1 MKKLFLEERYDFGQG
16 FIDGGGA
23 GDANRTMDLQQK
35 SVNVDDLFVFFAL
48 ESLGTLAIVGNC
60 CLVVVL
66 MRNRYLQR
74 ASFVL
79 MLSLA
84 LADILHGIVTTTFFY
99 PPILLRRVVIPS
111 IGVRIFNVIDWT
123 AWSIT
128 LTHMSAIC
136 LDRLLAITLYGQY
149 SQLITVRRAKLFT
162 TFCWAAFS
170 TLNTVYILAR
180 FCCLISPLAESH
192 FYTFGYGEF
201 ESQSDRVKSPLR
213 GANLFKLTYT
223 PLELCTLAVLSIS
236 NPITFIQLYRRHK
249 RKMALKMAS
258 TMLLEMSMRMG
269 SKHVSTEVNEVATR
283 RANRQQQRIL
293 FQISVVAIIFYL
305 YMSAYYLLYHVFN
318 VSNKWLVLFNSFFY
332 STTHM
337 INPVIYF
344 SLNKDM
350 RAQLI
355 RAIADCL
362 NWACCVGDAA
372 GLGRFGG
379 IHSSI
384 YGRASRRTQPGAES
398 SSGGSVLLHKSSY
411 GAGCMTEANS
421 SVHTEN
427 AKPGWTLRTYR
438 PPPPSSSAMAKR
450 SFGALLSPTFC
461 DVPSERTAMLA
472 SSATAAATAVPHSLS
487 QQSPFVV
494 VVNSRS
500 GDHHRQQFVELADQP
515 DDNNNVNRPKLLASS
530 LSSLAEDGI
539 GQQQKLTNLARS
551 LADAVGNVA
560 ATVAER
566 LEYIDEHE
574 PSSTVV
580 DEHHQSLAYIA
591 NNNNNN
597 ENIATVNQRWDSF
610 GGLCPTRES
619 FPGQPDNNHL
629 PLMMRDMSSGKMDDD
644 DNDDD
649 DDADDEQSSMGAAAE
664 QLELQLVDSWSMEN
678 DDENTE
684 FAVAEGAV
692 PLRHKDTLERL
703 DGGKGER
710 RLGMF
715 LAERLAHGLERNE
728 RAMARASRQRNSLLD
743 ALISALILSEEGDDG
758 SKKEQHQ
765 QDDGEQCQDELQ
777 LNNKLRRVCRD
788 QQHNAKKKKNGL
800 MTQTPTANYV
810 NSNNNNNYANEHS
823 DQQHHQQQQ
832 NWCSSTKNVSKKSR
846 SMDLLQQQQQHKQQ
860 QRHEAVPATQPNS
873 RNSCWA
879 HQQQQQQNTGRSVS
893 HATTSNSLQ
902 PMSGATSSSSSVNS
916 WRRRRRSCEPR
927 RGYVPLRECQRGDK
941 SAEDEGEEEED
952 EEDVIFL

>member
-16 FIDGGGA
+16 FIDGGG
-23 GDANRTMDLQQK
+23 GSDANRTMDLQQK

-162 TFCWAAFS
+162 TFCWATFS

-201 ESQSDRVKSPLR
+201 ESQSDRVKSPLW

-249 RKMALKMAS
+249 RKMALKIRQSASTAKSGAGSGAMIRRAS

-421 SVHTEN
+421 SVQTEN
-427 AKPGWTLRTYR
+427 AKPGWTLRSSSSSR
-438 PPPPSSSAMAKR
+438 PMSISSPSSSADGEKPSKCQHRRCDTSSINNGTHTVVPVQASGEAAKKVM
-450 SFGALLSPTFC
+450 PK
-461 DVPSERTAMLA
+461 
-472 SSATAAATAVPHSLS
+472 SSAPDGTTTTTA
-487 QQSPFVV
+487 Q
-494 VVNSRS
+494 
-500 GDHHRQQFVELADQP
+500 RQQTL
-515 DDNNNVNRPKLLASS
+515 RRMPK
-530 LSSLAEDGI
+530 
-539 GQQQKLTNLARS
+539 Q
-551 LADAVGNVA
+551 
-560 ATVAER
+560 
-566 LEYIDEHE
+566 Y
-574 PSSTVV
+574 
-580 DEHHQSLAYIA
+580 
-591 NNNNNN
+591 
-597 ENIATVNQRWDSF
+597 
-610 GGLCPTRES
+610 
-619 FPGQPDNNHL
+619 
-629 PLMMRDMSSGKMDDD
+629 
-644 DNDDD
+644 
-649 DDADDEQSSMGAAAE
+649 SSMKA
-664 QLELQLVDSWSMEN
+664 
-678 DDENTE
+678 
-684 FAVAEGAV
+684 
-692 PLRHKDTLERL
+692 
-703 DGGKGER
+703 
-710 RLGMF
+710 
-715 LAERLAHGLERNE
+715 
-728 RAMARASRQRNSLLD
+728 
-743 ALISALILSEEGDDG
+743 I
-758 SKKEQHQ
+758 
-765 QDDGEQCQDELQ
+765 
-777 LNNKLRRVCRD
+777 RVRFV
-788 QQHNAKKKKNGL
+788 Q
-800 MTQTPTANYV
+800 
-810 NSNNNNNYANEHS
+810 
-823 DQQHHQQQQ
+823 
-832 NWCSSTKNVSKKSR
+832 
-846 SMDLLQQQQQHKQQ
+846 
-860 QRHEAVPATQPNS
+860 
-873 RNSCWA
+873 
-879 HQQQQQQNTGRSVS
+879 
-893 HATTSNSLQ
+893 
-902 PMSGATSSSSSVNS
+902 
-916 WRRRRRSCEPR
+916 
-927 RGYVPLRECQRGDK
+927 
-941 SAEDEGEEEED
+941 
-952 EEDVIFL
+952 